1 MRVYNEYYPQKA
13 EENVMNKQ
21 MPEKDKIKIADFVIF
36 NNDGMDELQAETEN
50 VIRQIEKLNE

>member
-1 MRVYNEYYPQKA
+1 
-13 EENVMNKQ
+13 MNKQ